1 MTGAELLGKVKNGL
15 GIVGDYQ
22 DETLSV
28 YIDDVKSFMIAAGV
42 PQEVADSS
50 ASVGCILRG
59 VADLWNYGSGSVG
72 FSEYFKMRVTQLA
85 MSKAAATETEA
96 SADV

>member
-1 MTGAELLGKVKNGL
+1 MTDAELLSKVKNGL

-28 YIDDVKSFMIAAGV
+28 YIEDVKSFMISAGV
-42 PQEVADSS
+42 AQEVADSS

-85 MSKAAATETEA
+85 MRG
-96 SADV
+96 ADGNV